1 MFNQELI
8 DRYNKTTVE
17 YKKIFNQSFDVKTFC
32 DDLDKL
38 GFALDPNDKNFRYSK
53 KFYDTKGYGNKGW
66 HTSDSDGYL
75 TIYKYSPKYGSYS
88 VKEKADFTEKDIT
101 QHVTANK
108 IKKRKKSTKKFWK
121 EALFKDRDD
130 TKISFYN
137 MNHTFGACYKA
148 NNNVIWFDV
157 DDHDN
162 SGVADFKLIQLLDLL
177 GVKDTDALMI
187 EKSFFNG
194 GYHIAFKVNFNITD
208 NNFYKDLARE
218 LKNHIEG
225 IDVNFSQTVLRLP
238 LSYEYIPVHL
248 DNYDKKYES
257 FEEFHKSLNFDKTI
271 DSKFLNL
278 IYETYSLCENVN
290 EFCNVLND
298 LNKKSISKLTM
309 ADVVANFKRQKKNLD
324 FWDNPV
330 EIIKPKEIQMSR
342 TLINCEITAGN
353 RYEMYKKL
361 VPHCVNDLEYSL
373 DETID
378 YIFNHNVSS
387 KDIKLYG
394 KDGIRRS
401 ISGYYQK
408 CLSNKQKGLYGA
420 TTNISYQ
427 LNKFVDN
434 EKYIPA
440 DLLEILNNPHFQK
453 HITKKFKKLYSLNRA
468 KYDKS
473 YIYSDIKSSNIAI
486 QFPYILKQVIGS
498 YYYQMKE
505 IDDKFSRCI
514 NKKYLPYIGF
524 QLSDVHLSR
533 IVNES
538 KELNGVV
545 GSNKYRSFQIQY
557 LKKSLYQLLGLKSFN
572 LITGVSNLNRNYHKG
587 FCTSFIA
594 NLNNIF
600 NFFIKEAKSLFGSR
614 FFNNIF
620 NKIQSYIIYYI
631 ALEDKPLKKQDLYKK
646 VVILSEKLG
655 ADPPPKIEFG

>member
-1 MFNQELI
+1 MNMFF
-8 DRYNKTTVE
+8 
-17 YKKIFNQSFDVKTFC
+17 KK
-32 DDLDKL
+32 
-38 GFALDPNDKNFRYSK
+38 
-53 KFYDTKGYGNKGW
+53 
-66 HTSDSDGYL
+66 
-75 TIYKYSPKYGSYS
+75 
-88 VKEKADFTEKDIT
+88 
-101 QHVTANK
+101 
-108 IKKRKKSTKKFWK
+108 
-121 EALFKDRDD
+121 
-130 TKISFYN
+130 
-137 MNHTFGACYKA
+137 
-148 NNNVIWFDV
+148 
-157 DDHDN
+157 
-162 SGVADFKLIQLLDLL
+162 
-177 GVKDTDALMI
+177 
-187 EKSFFNG
+187 
-194 GYHIAFKVNFNITD
+194 
-208 NNFYKDLARE
+208 
-218 LKNHIEG
+218 
-225 IDVNFSQTVLRLP
+225 
-238 LSYEYIPVHL
+238 
-248 DNYDKKYES
+248 
-257 FEEFHKSLNFDKTI
+257 
-271 DSKFLNL
+271 
-278 IYETYSLCENVN
+278 
-290 EFCNVLND
+290 
-298 LNKKSISKLTM
+298 
-309 ADVVANFKRQKKNLD
+309 QKKNLD

-453 HITKKFKKLYSLNRA
+453 HIIKKFKKLYSLNRA

-505 IDDKFSRCI
+505 IDDKSSRCM